1 MTTDRQ
7 GLEDPTPDDRA
18 ELQRLDATVAVTLAR
33 VRNGIRTTLAALG
46 DPGNCRSCGSAI
58 YWCRTKRGSRMP
70 VDPEGTSHFA
80 TCPDADEH
88 RRPR

>member
-1 MTTDRQ
+1 MSSPQ
-7 GLEDPTPDDRA
+7 GLEAPTSSDRQ
-18 ELQRLDATVAVTLAR
+18 ELDRLDATAAVTLAR

-46 DPGNCRSCGSAI
+46 DLGNCRSCGAAI

-80 TCPDADEH
+80 TCPDAAEH
-88 RRPR
+88 RRPRS